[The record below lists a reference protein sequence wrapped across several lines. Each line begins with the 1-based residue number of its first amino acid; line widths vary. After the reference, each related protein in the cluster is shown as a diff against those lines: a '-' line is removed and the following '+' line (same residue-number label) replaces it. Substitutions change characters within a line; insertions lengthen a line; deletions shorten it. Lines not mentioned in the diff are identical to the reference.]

1 MSDARAPLSV
11 VIPTLNAAA
20 SLAPL
25 LAPLA
30 EGAAAG
36 LVREVVIADGG
47 SDDDIAALAEGVGAR
62 FVAAPRGRGRQL
74 SAGCA
79 AAGGPWLL
87 ILHADT
93 RLPADWQGAVAD
105 HIEHHGGAAAYFRLR
120 FDDRSAPA
128 RFVAGWANLRSRLFG
143 LPYGDQGLL
152 VPRPLYDRAG
162 GYPEIALMEDVVL
175 VDAIRRTAGRGA
187 LRSLATTVETSAERY
202 RRDGWVKRGA
212 RNLLTLLR
220 WRLGADPEALAA
232 AYEGR
237 GRGLGQGQGR
247 GGA

>member
-1 MSDARAPLSV
+1 MSGGRAPLSV
-11 VIPTLNAAA
+11 VIPTFNAAA
-20 SLAPL
+20 SLGPL

-30 EGAAAG
+30 EAAAAG

-47 SDDDIAALAEGVGAR
+47 SSDDIAALAEGVGAR
-62 FVAAPRGRGRQL
+62 FVCAPRGRGRQL
-74 SAGCA
+74 AAGCA

-87 ILHADT
+87 VLHADT
-93 RLPADWQGAVAD
+93 RLPADWQGAVAGHID
-105 HIEHHGGAAAYFRLR
+105 HAPHTAAYFRLR

-152 VPRPLYDRAG
+152 MPRALYERAG

-175 VDAIRRTAGRGA
+175 VDAIRRTGGRGA
-187 LRSLATTVETSAERY
+187 LRALAATVETSAERY
-202 RRDGWVKRGA
+202 RRDGWLRRGA
-212 RNLLTLLR
+212 RNLSILLR
-220 WRLGADPEALAA
+220 WRFGADPEALAA

-237 GRGLGQGQGR
+237 GRG
-247 GGA
+247 AP